1 MKKLVSI
8 LLVVVAMFASKPT
21 LANEALA
28 KLFIQSQGF
37 TEQQEALAL
46 NVFNAF
52 NAVTDEV
59 KSSKGSIKLFFIDA
73 ANSEQLDAN
82 AAYESY
88 KQWQT
93 NVDIRVLHLLES
105 MSQLHAE
112 LTPEQKQAFM
122 AKLIKASK
130 KDD

>member
-37 TEQQEALAL
+37 TEQQETLAL

-52 NAVTDEV
+52 KAVTDEV

-73 ANSEQLDAN
+73 ATSEQLDAN